1 MSIEYLALAVLLIL
15 VAAVVVIWVVLG
27 MMPGRIARDRNHP
40 HADAISVCGWWG
52 VLTLGLLLPLAY
64 IWAYSNPRWR
74 DEPRSDGN
82 ETEEETT

>member
-15 VAAVVVIWVVLG
+15 VAAVVAIWVILG

-64 IWAYSNPRWR
+64 I
-74 DEPRSDGN
+74 
-82 ETEEETT
+82 